1 MFENK
6 IEKIIKL
13 RTPAYYYDLDILN
26 STIKD
31 LLENSKLLNSIVCY
45 SFKANANDKIL
56 KEIQK
61 YNLGADCVSLNEM
74 KKAKELNFNPIVL
87 AGVGKTDEELEFAIL
102 NEIFSINVES
112 IQELKIIIEFIHKL
126 NKKANISLRINPNID
141 PLTHKY
147 ITTGLEE
154 NKFGIN
160 FNELPE
166 VINTIENNKEKLNF
180 IGLHFHIGSQ
190 ILDFN
195 VFKNYCLKINETIKY
210 FEERNFKI
218 KYVNVGGGLGI
229 DYYNPDKIPDFKN
242 YFYTFYRFLDHINRV
257 IIFELGRSIV
267 GQCGSYLV
275 KVLYIKDSLNKN
287 KKKLIVDGG
296 MNHLIRPALYEAFH
310 LIQNLSKY
318 KEKPTYL
325 YDIYGPICESTDCF
339 GKNIPLPI
347 TERND
352 ILAIRSA
359 GAYGEVMMS
368 NYNLKGYPEF
378 YFSNEI

>member
-1 MFENK
+1 MFENRLER
-6 IEKIIKL
+6 ILKL
-13 RTPAYYYDLDILN
+13 KTPAYYYDLDILE
-26 STIKD
+26 STLQD
-31 LLENSKLLNSIVCY
+31 LLKNSQILNSIICY
-45 SFKANANDKIL
+45 SLKANSNDKIL
-56 KEIQK
+56 KKIREH
-61 YNLGADCVSLNEM
+61 NLGADCVSSGELQ
-74 KKAKELNFNPIVL
+74 KAKELDFKPIVF
-87 AGVGKTDEELEFAIL
+87 AGVGKTDEELEFAIT
-102 NEIFSINVES
+102 NEVFSINVES
-112 IQELKIIIEFIHKL
+112 IQELKIILELTNKL

-160 FNELPE
+160 FNELNE
-166 VINTIENNKEKLNF
+166 AINIIKSNKESLNF
-180 IGLHFHIGSQ
+180 VGLHFHMGSQ

-195 VFKNYCLKINETIKY
+195 VFKNYCLKINETIRY
-210 FEERNFKI
+210 FEERDIRI

-267 GQCGSYLV
+267 GQCGTYLV
-275 KVLYIKDSLNKN
+275 KVLYVKDSLNQN

-318 KEKPTYL
+318 NQKPTHL
-325 YDIYGPICESTDCF
+325 YDVYGPICESTDCF
-339 GKNIPLPI
+339 GKNIPLPL
-347 TERND
+347 TERGD

-359 GAYGEVMMS
+359 GAYGESMKS
-368 NYNLKGYPEF
+368 NYNLKGYPNIF
-378 YFSNEI
+378 FSNEI

>member
-242 YFYTFYRFLDHINRV
+242 YFYTFYRFLDHLNRV